1 MAAPNGPP
9 DQQEIPAKS
18 GPSSVPSFLRF
29 INRTPRLVDVIW
41 LNYDGIR
48 IRYKTLPPNG
58 FGFILYFTSS
68 PTAKQGRHGHLAD
81 VTQETSH
88 VE

>member
-58 FGFILYFTSS
+58 FVSFCIL
-68 PTAKQGRHGHLAD
+68 QVHLLRNKAD
-81 VTQETSH
+81 MVIWLMSLKKH
-88 VE
+88 LM